1 MHVYGLMVMLDDLSG
16 LSSLNDSMTALIHFF
31 PPKEK
36 PKQTED
42 SHLTLTPQKQKVFK
56 EHLVNDIKC

>member
-1 MHVYGLMVMLDDLSG
+1 MIL
-16 LSSLNDSMTALIHFF
+16 TASIHFF

-42 SHLTLTPQKQKVFK
+42 SHLTFAPQKQKVFK
-56 EHLVNDIKC
+56 EHPVNDIKC

>member
-1 MHVYGLMVMLDDLSG
+1 MIL
-16 LSSLNDSMTALIHFF
+16 TASIHFL

-42 SHLTLTPQKQKVFK
+42 SHLTFAPQKQKVFK
-56 EHLVNDIKC
+56 EHPVNDIKC